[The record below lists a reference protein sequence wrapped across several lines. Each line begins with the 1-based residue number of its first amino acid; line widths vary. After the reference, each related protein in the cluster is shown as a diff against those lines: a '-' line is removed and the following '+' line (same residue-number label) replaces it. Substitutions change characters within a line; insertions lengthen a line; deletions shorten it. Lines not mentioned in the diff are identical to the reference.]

1 MARDPKD
8 RSSTSKRSALTAAP
22 FVIGAV
28 ALYNWVI
35 SPHVGYLHAM
45 QRLEPVMEKMA
56 GELDALSEGL
66 GEKLGTLRTLQT
78 ELAKT
83 REGLFT
89 PDESRQFRRDLQALV
104 ETTGCMML
112 AADFTQN
119 EEEDP
124 ALEDPNTPV
133 LVEASHADLT
143 VAGSYEQI
151 VSLLQ
156 TLREQR
162 QKIWVDSCDL
172 DLVDPRNGRLECRFG
187 LTIYAI
193 LQSEGLPQ

>member
-1 MARDPKD
+1 
-8 RSSTSKRSALTAAP
+8 
-22 FVIGAV
+22 VIGAV

-66 GEKLGTLRTLQT
+66 GEKRGALRTLQT

-89 PDESRQFRRDLQALV
+89 PEESKQFRRDLQALV
-104 ETTGCMML
+104 ETTGCMMI
-112 AADFTQN
+112 AAEFTQN

-124 ALEDPNTPV
+124 AFEDPNTPV
-133 LVEASHADLT
+133 LVEASHANLA

-187 LTIYAI
+187 LTIYAV
-193 LQSEGLPQ
+193 LQSGGLPQ